1 MSKLQY
7 RIYIG
12 LLLLCAI
19 LALLP
24 FEHTVGQQLTEMLT
38 ITLAVYAVA
47 RGLNG
52 VISMAQGTELAI
64 EPMGVGVTLAPGE
77 ILDPLNDLIEQVST
91 VLLFAAASLGVQK
104 IMLGIGDINLFR
116 WLLLGLSLIALMIM
130 ISKRTPP
137 KLFLNM
143 ILILTLLR
151 CVVPMTA
158 IISHQI
164 QNGLAVDRQQAV
176 SVLADTQQK
185 VNIINQ
191 SSDENKSWYEGLKES
206 LDITASIEAV
216 EQKAEQAIS
225 SAIHILAEFVL
236 VFMLLPILLFMVL
249 FTVFKRLL
257 R

>member
-1 MSKLQY
+1 
-7 RIYIG
+7 
-12 LLLLCAI
+12 
-19 LALLP
+19 
-24 FEHTVGQQLTEMLT
+24 
-38 ITLAVYAVA
+38 
-47 RGLNG
+47 
-52 VISMAQGTELAI
+52 
-64 EPMGVGVTLAPGE
+64 
-77 ILDPLNDLIEQVST
+77 
-91 VLLFAAASLGVQK
+91 
-104 IMLGIGDINLFR
+104 
-116 WLLLGLSLIALMIM
+116 
-130 ISKRTPP
+130 
-137 KLFLNM
+137 
-143 ILILTLLR
+143 
-151 CVVPMTA
+151 MTA